1 MGEKKAVV
9 AGHICL
15 DITPVFPKQAA
26 GMAGKALAPGS
37 LIHMDGVDVHTG
49 GAVANTGL
57 AMKKLGGD
65 VRLLGKIGC
74 DAFGG
79 IVKNILGEYDAG
91 DALIETEDASTSY
104 TVALAIPGIDRIFLH
119 DPGANDTFCK
129 KDLDLDLIH
138 GVDLFHFGYP
148 TLMKKMY
155 ENNGEEFLSL
165 LRAVRETGAA
175 VSLDLAAVD
184 PDSAAAAQDW
194 RWILSQALPL
204 VDFFVP
210 SVEELCYMLDEE
222 RYRSWKER
230 AGGRDVTEILSMEDI
245 RPLGNQTL
253 EMGASAVLIKCGAPG
268 IYYKTGKGPDMEA
281 LCGKLELPVEE
292 WTDQEG
298 FEASY
303 RPDAVRSG
311 TGAGDTSIAAFL
323 ISALRGKGLKAAVE
337 MAAGAGACCVSAYDA
352 LSGIPSY
359 EALEEKIRQGWEKN
373 PCHIYKGEERKKKS
387 C

>member
-1 MGEKKAVV
+1 MDGKKAVV

-15 DITPVFPKQAA
+15 DITPVFPKQTA
-26 GMAGKALAPGS
+26 GMAGKVLVPGS

-57 AMKKLGGD
+57 AMKKLGGN
-65 VRLLGKIGC
+65 VCLMGKVGR

-79 IVKNILGEYDAG
+79 IVKNILSEYDAG
-91 DALIETEDASTSY
+91 DALIETEDAATSY

-119 DPGANDTFCK
+119 DTGANDTFCK
-129 KDLDLDLIH
+129 EDLDMALIRDA
-138 GVDLFHFGYP
+138 DLFHFGYP

-155 ENNGEEFLSL
+155 ENGGEEFLSL
-165 LRAVRETGAA
+165 LASVKKTGAA
-175 VSLDLAAVD
+175 VSLDLAAID

-194 RWILSQALPL
+194 RSILAQTLPL

-230 AGGRDVTEILSMEDI
+230 ADGRDVTEVLTMKDI
-245 RPLGNQTL
+245 EPLGNQVL
-253 EMGASAVLIKCGAPG
+253 ELGAKAVMIKCGAPG
-268 IYYKTGKGPDMEA
+268 IYYKTGNRPAMEA
-281 LCGKLELPVEE
+281 LCERLELPLEK
-292 WTDQEG
+292 WADQEG
-298 FEASY
+298 FEVSY
-303 RPDAVRSG
+303 KPDAVRSG

-323 ISALRGKGLKAAVE
+323 MSVLRGKSLKESVE

-359 EALEEKIRQGWEKN
+359 ETLEDKIRQGWEKN
-373 PCHIYKGEERKKKS
+373 PYHI
-387 C
+387 

>member
-1 MGEKKAVV
+1 MDGKKAVV

-15 DITPVFPKQAA
+15 DITPVFPKQTA
-26 GMAGKALAPGS
+26 GMAGKVLVPGS

-57 AMKKLGGD
+57 AMKKLGGN
-65 VRLLGKIGC
+65 VCLMGKVGR

-79 IVKNILGEYDAG
+79 IVKNILSEYDAG
-91 DALIETEDASTSY
+91 DALIETEDAATSY

-119 DPGANDTFCK
+119 DTGANDTFCK
-129 KDLDLDLIH
+129 EDLDMALIRDA
-138 GVDLFHFGYP
+138 DLFHFGYP

-155 ENNGEEFLSL
+155 ENGGEEFLSL
-165 LRAVRETGAA
+165 LASVKKTGAA
-175 VSLDLAAVD
+175 VSLDLAAID

-194 RWILSQALPL
+194 RSILAQTLPL

-230 AGGRDVTEILSMEDI
+230 ADGRDVTEVLTMKDI
-245 RPLGNQTL
+245 EPLGNQVL
-253 EMGASAVLIKCGAPG
+253 ELGAKAVMIKCGAPG
-268 IYYKTGKGPDMEA
+268 IYYKTGHRPAMEA
-281 LCGKLELPVEE
+281 LCERLELPLEK
-292 WTDQEG
+292 WADQEG
-298 FEASY
+298 FEVSY
-303 RPDAVRSG
+303 KPDAVRSG

-323 ISALRGKGLKAAVE
+323 MSVLRGKSLKESVE

-359 EALEEKIRQGWEKN
+359 ETLEDKIRQGWEKN
-373 PCHIYKGEERKKKS
+373 PYHI
-387 C
+387 